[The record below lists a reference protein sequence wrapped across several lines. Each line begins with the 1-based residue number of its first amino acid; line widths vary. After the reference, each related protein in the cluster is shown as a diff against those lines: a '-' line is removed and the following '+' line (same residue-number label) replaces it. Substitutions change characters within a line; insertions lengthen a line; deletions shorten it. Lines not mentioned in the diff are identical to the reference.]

1 MDLSITGLASGFDWS
16 SLVDQLAEAERAPQK
31 VLTNQQTTIKQQNSA
46 YNTLQSQLELM
57 QTAVDALS
65 DSDLYD
71 GRTANSSNTG
81 VATATAQSGATKG
94 TYSFNIT
101 QLATNATLN
110 GTSGVGGALGTAATT
125 LADAGFST
133 AVTTG
138 NFTINGKAVTISSTS
153 QTLQDVFDAIKTA
166 TTDSAGNYVEASY
179 DSDTDKITLTAK
191 MSDGSD
197 SSTPIVI
204 GAKTDTS
211 NFLTLAKLSY
221 NGSGQVTSSSSLGAV
236 NVASN
241 LDQANFATAITGGA
255 TGQFKVNGVAINYDA
270 SSDSVADVISRIN
283 ASDAGVTA
291 SYDSVNNR
299 FRLTNN
305 ETGDNGIAM
314 EDVSGN
320 FLAATGLLSG
330 TLNRG
335 QNLQYTINGGGQI
348 SSTTNQID
356 ANTSGIE
363 GLSVNVLAEGS
374 STITV
379 GADTDTVKKTINN
392 FITAYNKSQ
401 SIIDTYTASTTG
413 SDGKVTAGVLSSRR
427 DVGDIAANLRANAFN
442 VVAGLSGTINS
453 LASIGIST
461 SGYDNSLTLSDS
473 DALDNALN
481 NNLSAVKSLFTN
493 DTTGVASRLSAYIK
507 KTAGDGG
514 SIATTEASLTK
525 QSENIDKQ
533 IESMERTVQSS
544 ISRMKSAFQ
553 AMEEAQAK
561 INQQSSYLKAKFGS

>member
-94 TYSFNIT
+94 TYNFNIT

-110 GTSGVGGALGTAATT
+110 GTSGVGGSLGTTATT

-138 NFTINGKAVTISSTS
+138 NFTVNGKTVTISSTS

-179 DSDTDKITLTAK
+179 DTDTDKITLTAK

-241 LDQANFATAITGGA
+241 LNQANFATAITGGA
-255 TGQFKVNGVAINYDA
+255 TGQFNINGVAVNYNA

-442 VVAGLSGTINS
+442 VVSGLSGTINS

-473 DALDNALN
+473 AALDNALN

-514 SIATTEASLTK
+514 SIATTEANLTK